1 MQSAPISGSPAFS
14 SDFVHLFE
22 ELLPLHVAEEIFLAH
37 GPRGGGLP
45 KLSGWQWLMS
55 KVFHVMS
62 PLGDF
67 AGHVKQI
74 LGTSISNSAL
84 SQRGISIGWELVAEV
99 LPHALIPLADPEAQ
113 PDAFYQGMLLAAVD
127 GTNHNLRNT
136 PAMKARAVKSRCRG
150 KSGEPAFAR
159 LGSVILVELGTHQ
172 PLAAAFG
179 WENQGELTLARQ
191 VCTQG
196 TIPPRTLLLGD
207 RLYGVPSL
215 IHEILPGLERD
226 GGALLFRTKEN
237 MTSRLVKI
245 LPDGSRLIDVD
256 VRHPKTR
263 KLLGTLRLRDIEA
276 EVRFEGQEKPVK
288 LRLWTSLLDHQTHPA
303 LALVE
308 LYATRWEH
316 ELFYRELK
324 SHLHGR
330 ANLLDAQSPETAAQE
345 ALALLM
351 AAAVIARQR
360 AAVAI
365 AAGVAMR
372 KISFAKVLEA
382 TVALCRVMELG
393 RDLIDTAA
401 RAEWTRRLLEELAV
415 TARIPDR
422 KPRSCDRGLRQ
433 PTKNWKK
440 IRQPTSIPL
449 VKKITLTLTNP

>member
-1 MQSAPISGSPAFS
+1 MQSAPIPAPPSFS
-14 SDFVHLFE
+14 SDFPDLFE
-22 ELLPLHVAEEIFLAH
+22 ALLPPQVAGEIFLTH

-74 LGTSISNSAL
+74 TGTIISNSAL
-84 SQRGISIGWELVAEV
+84 SQRGTSIGWELVAAV
-99 LPHALIPLADPEAQ
+99 LPRALRPLATPEAQ
-113 PDAFYQGMLLAAVD
+113 PDAFYKGLRLTAVD
-127 GTNHNLRNT
+127 GTSHNLRNT

-150 KSGEPAFAR
+150 SSGEPAFAR
-159 LGSVILVELGTHQ
+159 LGSVVLVELGTHQ

-179 WENQGELTLARQ
+179 WENQGELTLVRQ
-191 VCTQG
+191 VVGQG
-196 TIPPRTLLLGD
+196 VVPPRSLLLGD
-207 RLYGVPSL
+207 RLNGTPCL

-226 GGALLFRTKEN
+226 GSALLFRTKAN
-237 MTSRLVKI
+237 MKSRLVET
-245 LPDGSRLIDVD
+245 LSDGSRLIDVD
-256 VRHPKTR
+256 VRDPRTR
-263 KLLGTLRLRDIEA
+263 EHLGTLRLREIAA
-276 EVRFEGQEKPVK
+276 EVRFEGRDKPVE
-288 LRLWTSLLDHQTHPA
+288 LRLWTSLLDPQAHPA
-303 LALVE
+303 LELVG

-330 ANLLDAQSPETAAQE
+330 DNLLDAQTPESAAQE

-360 AAVAI
+360 AGVAA

-393 RDLIDTAA
+393 RDLIDDAA
-401 RAEWTRRLLEELAV
+401 RAEWTRRVLAELVVSAL
-415 TARIPDR
+415 IPDR

-433 PTKNWKK
+433 PAKNWKK

-449 VKKITLTLTNP
+449 VKKITLDLTGP

>member
-1 MQSAPISGSPAFS
+1 MQSAPISASPVFAG
-14 SDFVHLFE
+14 DFVHLFE
-22 ELLPLHVAEEIFLAH
+22 HLLSPDVAEEIFLVH
-37 GPRGGGLP
+37 GPRGGGSP
-45 KLSGWQWLMS
+45 KLTGWQWLMT

-74 LGTSISNSAL
+74 LGTTISNSAL
-84 SQRGISIGWELVAEV
+84 SQRGTSFGWELVAAV
-99 LPHALIPLADPEAQ
+99 LPHALAPLAEAQAQ
-113 PDAFYQGMLLAAVD
+113 PDAFHQGLRLAAVD
-127 GTNHNLRNT
+127 GTSHNLRNT

-159 LGSVILVELGTHQ
+159 LNSVVLVELGTHQ

-191 VCTQG
+191 VCAQG
-196 TIPPRTLLLGD
+196 AIPPRTLLLGD

-237 MTSRLVKI
+237 MTSRLVEI
-245 LPDGSRLIDVD
+245 LADGSRLIDVD
-256 VRHPKTR
+256 VYHPQTR
-263 KLLGTLRLRDIEA
+263 KHLGTLRLRDIEA
-276 EVRFEGQEKPVK
+276 EVTFEGQEKSVK
-288 LRLWTSLLDHQTHPA
+288 LRLWTSLLDHQAHPA
-303 LALVE
+303 LVLIE

-351 AAAVIARQR
+351 AAAIIARQR
-360 AAVAI
+360 AAVAS

-372 KISFAKVLEA
+372 KISFAKVLDA

-393 RDLIDTAA
+393 RDLIDSAA
-401 RAEWTRRLLEELAV
+401 RAEWTRRVLAELTV
-415 TARIPDR
+415 TALIPDR
-422 KPRSCDRGLRQ
+422 KPRSCSRGLRQ

-440 IRQPTSIPL
+440 IRQPKSIPL
-449 VKKITLTLTNP
+449 VKTITLTLTNP

>member
-1 MQSAPISGSPAFS
+1 MPSAPIPSSPAFAG
-14 SDFVHLFE
+14 DFVHLFE
-22 ELLPLHVAEEIFLAH
+22 HLLPPHVAEEIFLAH

-45 KLSGWQWLMS
+45 KLSGWQWLMA

-74 LGTSISNSAL
+74 TGTLISNSAL
-84 SQRGISIGWELVAEV
+84 SQRGTSIGWELVAEV
-99 LPHALIPLADPEAQ
+99 LPRALAPLAEPEAQ
-113 PDAFYQGMLLAAVD
+113 PDAFHQGLRLAAVD
-127 GTNHNLRNT
+127 GTSHNLRNT

-150 KSGEPAFAR
+150 RSGEPAFAR
-159 LGSVILVELGTHQ
+159 LNSVVLVELGTHQ

-191 VCTQG
+191 VCEQG
-196 TIPPRTLLLGD
+196 AIPHRTLLLGD

-237 MTSRLVKI
+237 MKSRLMKT

-256 VRHPKTR
+256 VRHPQTR
-263 KLLGTLRLRDIEA
+263 KLLGTLRLRDIAA
-276 EVRFEGQEKPVK
+276 EVSFEDREKPVK
-288 LRLWTSLLDHQTHPA
+288 LRLWTSLIDHESHSA

-330 ANLLDAQSPETAAQE
+330 ANLLDAQTPETAAQE
-345 ALALLM
+345 ALALLL

-360 AAVAI
+360 AAVAT
-365 AAGVAMR
+365 AAGVGMR
-372 KISFAKVLEA
+372 KISFAKVLDA

-393 RDLIDTAA
+393 RDLIDAAA
-401 RAEWTRRLLEELAV
+401 RAEWTRRVLLELTV
-415 TARIPDR
+415 TALIPTR

-433 PTKNWKK
+433 PAKNWKK

-449 VKKITLTLTNP
+449 VKKITLGLTSP